1 MQPLLFNA
9 VHWNAIICNQRRWE
23 AISCIVILSS
33 AMQVL
38 CMEFSIGTSSA
49 GAFYILLHYWASF
62 CWLTDLHGVTLPPP
76 RNSSCR
82 KNPGNS
88 GGGILL
94 RYTRILLEI
103 PSIVLLKYFWWLN
116 VNSIYHGVVRGARKH
131 LEKYKHSHLAVSFV
145 TTAITH
151 QILVKSF
158 HSCVF
163 EQLRVGVVM
172 LIHSK
177 LCGFHSILCKSALAY

>member
-1 MQPLLFNA
+1 MVLPCLP
-9 VHWNAIICNQRRWE
+9 RE
-23 AISCIVILSS
+23 T
-33 AMQVL
+33 QV
-38 CMEFSIGTSSA
+38 A
-49 GAFYILLHYWASF
+49 GKIPE
-62 CWLTDLHGVTLPPP
+62 TQE
-76 RNSSCR
+76 
-82 KNPGNS
+82 
-88 GGGILL
+88 GGILL
-94 RYTRILLEI
+94 RYTRILLQI

-131 LEKYKHSHLAVSFV
+131 LEKHKHSHLAVSFV
-145 TTAITH
+145 TTSITH

-177 LCGFHSILCKSALAY
+177 LCGFHSILCKSGLAY